1 MITKIVADNWLD
13 SRAKYIETKNLK
25 RKRRSLTWISLLP
38 LLQKCVIMY
47 YPDTGCCEIDV
58 EKYHEIR
65 KELLND

>member
-38 LLQKCVIMY
+38 LLQKMCNYVLPGY
-47 YPDTGCCEIDV
+47 
-58 EKYHEIR
+58 R
-65 KELLND
+65 LL